1 MDREI
6 DLQKILRSLIARWK
20 LVVMTPLFLMIIV
33 LITLL
38 VSPPPYAASARIA
51 VIKAETQVGF
61 GSNIKT
67 ITESDLALAGLAQAS
82 AKEARLQSL
91 VSLVINGAIAEKV
104 IAQLGDKLQAEDRIP
119 AQLIRKVKGE
129 LVTGGDLITIEV
141 SDQDP
146 ALAAEITNAWAQE
159 YENRINR
166 LYTGNLPGFSQVVDD
181 EYNRTRKN
189 YDDAQLA
196 VEEYTANNQIDE
208 FSRQVS
214 EKQQVM
220 GALQEQSITAVKAV
234 MNERLNRSA
243 NMVLQYLRGQNAA
256 TSTVISSRFDDQFQE
271 LAHYYSVKLGM
282 RNLIEEA
289 KALRDQI
296 NQGGASATSTNAYA
310 LLLFKAG
317 LFNNGA
323 PGSVQ
328 FNLGSLD
335 SLAASTAAQTT
346 DVDSVIAAMQ
356 TRLTTAEREIERLE
370 KNLLS
375 GEGFILPETVAKDTP
390 IQQIANAQINRI
402 FDLEGM
408 SDLDKSFIDT
418 PIAKRIKQFEDEII
432 QLRSKIER
440 EQARGLDLTTK
451 RDLAREAFTTLARK
465 QQEVVISDQVQG
477 GEVRFAASAYAPIS
491 RSVSRV
497 LILVATGITGL
508 ALGAVFV
515 LIVSS
520 LSVFMPL
527 NRLFGPENAAH
538 NRFFRWLIGEDVRV
552 TKQLAPATDDA
563 ASA

>member
-51 VIKAETQVGF
+51 VVKAKTQVGF

-67 ITESDLALAGLAQAS
+67 ITEDDLALIGLRSAGS
-82 AKEARLQSL
+82 DARIQSL
-91 VSLVINGAIAEKV
+91 VDLVHNGDIATAV
-104 IAQLGDKLQAEDRIP
+104 IKQLEAKLKPEQRDPSAM
-119 AQLIRKVKGE
+119 LGKVKGE
-129 LVTGGDLITIEV
+129 LITGADLIAIQVT
-141 SDQDP
+141 DKDP
-146 ALAAEITNAWAQE
+146 DFAAEVANAWARE
-159 YENRINR
+159 YELYINH
-166 LYTGNLPGFSQVVDD
+166 LYASNLPGFSQSVQD
-181 EYNRTRKN
+181 EYDRTRKS

-196 VEEYTANNQIDE
+196 VEEYTANNQVDE

-497 LILVATGITGL
+497 LILVATGIAGL